1 LANDKSFQAKT
12 NRLFSELA
20 QDIVLGD
27 HAGVTESIENI
38 RKLKPLTMGQMQIL
52 ATNAGKLGDFMKNDV
67 REIAL
72 SPRERVLI
80 NSSISDKLT
89 LLQKGF

>member
-1 LANDKSFQAKT
+1 MANDKSFQAKT

-27 HAGVTESIENI
+27 HQGVTESIENI
-38 RKLKPLTMGQMQIL
+38 RRLKPLTMGQMQIL
-52 ATNAGKLGDFMKNDV
+52 STNAGKLGDFMKNDV
-67 REIAL
+67 RRIAL
-72 SPRERVLI
+72 SPRELALI